1 MAYPESRE
9 GGPVPIRDLLL
20 SMPVWV
26 YFLVAPVFMVLN
38 LIIAGGLVGAL
49 KRRTPVI
56 QQNPPANVK
65 TRDVRRTLAVNYTL
79 LSGFAGGTLYYLA
92 RGSNVSWTDISLTNT
107 LLAVVLVLIGN
118 DVLYY
123 AYHRLMHT
131 DYFWNRLHYLHHE
144 AVSPGG
150 LSDTFYE
157 HPLDFFVGTLCA
169 TVPLLIVPI
178 NIGAAV
184 LCLFLQT
191 FFAVAYH
198 SGHEIRVPAIF
209 TARRHDDHHRYYRG
223 NYAQNFALVDMLFG
237 TVIQKKDGPI
247 VPAEAPVG
255 AGRS

>member
-1 MAYPESRE
+1 MA
-9 GGPVPIRDLLL
+9 IRDLLV
-20 SMPVWV
+20 SMPLWA
-26 YFLVAPVFMVLN
+26 YFLVAPFFVVVN
-38 LIIAGGLVGAL
+38 LLLATGIVNVL

-56 QQNPPANVK
+56 QQNPPANAK
-65 TRDVRRTLAVNYTL
+65 TKNVGRTLALNYTL
-79 LSGFAGGTLYYLA
+79 LSGFAGGTLYFMA
-92 RGSNVSWTDISLTNT
+92 HSSSVSWTRISLTNT
-107 LLAVVLVLIGN
+107 LLAIVLVMLGN

-131 DYFWNRLHYLHHE
+131 DFFWNRMHYIHHE

-157 HPLDFFVGTLCA
+157 HPVDFFVGTLCA
-169 TVPLLIVPI
+169 TLPLLIVPI

-184 LCLFLQT
+184 TCLFLQT
-191 FFAVAYH
+191 LLAVAYH

-223 NYAQNFALVDMLFG
+223 NYAQNFALVDVLFG
-237 TVIQKKDGPI
+237 TVIRKREEAAKTAAAA
-247 VPAEAPVG
+247 VPDAVALG